1 MTSTHDSELA
11 EVIERMRVSRLR
23 KAGLMGEYAKA
34 DCETGR
40 RVYRLASLGKG
51 SYLWGGP
58 GRGKTY
64 AAACAVRMA
73 LEGASRGRLNA
84 KLVTAKRLLDDI
96 RDGYDGGDRYA
107 LERAETYPLLALD
120 DLGAER
126 PTDWAIE
133 TLTRLIDTRTAR
145 GLATVVTSNYSIGE
159 LRKLWG
165 GMSGARIAS
174 RLAGACESIEVA
186 GPDRRLQ

>member
-1 MTSTHDSELA
+1 MSTQDSELA
-11 EVIERMRVSRLR
+11 EVMRSIRVSRQL
-23 KAGLMGEYAKA
+23 KAGLVGEYADA
-34 DCETGR
+34 DCELGR
-40 RVYRLASLGKG
+40 RVYGLAGRGLGA
-51 SYLWGGP
+51 YLWGGP

-73 LEGASRGRLNA
+73 LEGTPRGNLNA
-84 KLVTAKRLLDDI
+84 RLVTAKRLLDDI
-96 RDGYDGGDRYA
+96 RAGYDGGDRYA
-107 LERAETYPLLALD
+107 LERAEAYPLLALD

-126 PTDWAIE
+126 PTEWAVE

-174 RLAGACESIEVA
+174 RLGGACDRIEVT
-186 GPDRRLQ
+186 GPDRRLR